1 LSPFGTEIAYLLAT
15 GTRVARIL
23 KQAHNNWAQLFVV
36 QLFALSSAKDVDM
49 DRRVEATIQL
59 MKTSGHQYLSTAD
72 MARRVGLSPWYFT
85 HLFKTET
92 SKSPM
97 RYRQELRMQ
106 QAEELCAK
114 TLLSLKEVV
123 FALGLKDRSHFSREF
138 KRLHGMTPKEFIA
151 QRRSYREDR
160 T

>member
-1 LSPFGTEIAYLLAT
+1 LEQDRES
-15 GTRVARIL
+15 
-23 KQAHNNWAQLFVV
+23 WAQLPFVV
-36 QLFALSSAKDVDM
+36 QLFLFVSLVLREDVDM

-59 MKTSGHQYLSTAD
+59 MKTNGRQYLSMAD

-138 KRLHGMTPKEFIA
+138 KRLHGMTPREFIA
-151 QRRSYREDR
+151 QRRSYHEDR
-160 T
+160 PKNVSTRTNPATEKQ

>member
-1 LSPFGTEIAYLLAT
+1 VELI
-15 GTRVARIL
+15 
-23 KQAHNNWAQLFVV
+23 LFVCLV
-36 QLFALSSAKDVDM
+36 LREDVDM

-59 MKTSGHQYLSTAD
+59 MKTRGRQNLSMAD
-72 MARRVGLSPWYFT
+72 IACKVGLSRWYFT

-92 SKSPM
+92 AKSPM

>member
-1 LSPFGTEIAYLLAT
+1 
-15 GTRVARIL
+15 
-23 KQAHNNWAQLFVV
+23 
-36 QLFALSSAKDVDM
+36 M
-49 DRRVEATIQL
+49 DRRVKAAIQL
-59 MKTSGHQYLSTAD
+59 MKTNGHRYFSIAD
-72 MARRVGLSPWYFT
+72 MARGVGLSPCYFA

-160 T
+160 I